1 MTKVLAFDVYGT
13 LIDTQGV
20 VTKLREFVGDKAEE
34 FSRVWR
40 EKQLEYSFRRGLMR
54 SYETFG
60 VCTSQALDYTCSYLD
75 ATLTPD
81 QRVTMMAEYQ
91 RLPAFGDVKQ
101 SLADLK
107 SEGHSLYA
115 FSNGAA
121 DAVETLLVAA
131 DIRGL
136 FDGVVSVD
144 DRKTFKPNPDVYEHL
159 LDTTASSPG
168 DAWLISSNPFDVIG
182 AISYGLRA
190 AWVQRSKHSIFDPW
204 DIEPT
209 LTITSLRELATGI
222 SSLK

>member
-1 MTKVLAFDVYGT
+1 
-13 LIDTQGV
+13 
-20 VTKLREFVGDKAEE
+20 
-34 FSRVWR
+34 
-40 EKQLEYSFRRGLMR
+40 
-54 SYETFG
+54 
-60 VCTSQALDYTCSYLD
+60 
-75 ATLTPD
+75 
-81 QRVTMMAEYQ
+81 MMAEYQ

-168 DAWLISSNPFDVIG
+168 NAWLISSNPFDVIG
-182 AISYGLRA
+182 AMAVGMRA
-190 AWVQRSKHSIFDPW
+190 AWNSAPAIRASNAVPNISMILGTVLSLYSVALWTFSREQARSHAGV
-204 DIEPT
+204 
-209 LTITSLRELATGI
+209 ITSSVHVRDAGLPAASCRGACRGRDRDLPA
-222 SSLK
+222 LP